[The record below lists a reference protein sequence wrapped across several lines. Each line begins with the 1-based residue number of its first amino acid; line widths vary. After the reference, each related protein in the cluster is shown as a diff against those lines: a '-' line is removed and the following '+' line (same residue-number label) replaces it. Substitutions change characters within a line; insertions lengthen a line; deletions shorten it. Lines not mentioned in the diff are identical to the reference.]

1 MLSKVTSY
9 LRKNRLKRNLKKLKD
24 HIQVGNSHFFEMF
37 SINLTKPIKNK
48 KYVSIG
54 DNTILDC
61 LILFESSQGEVTI
74 GNNVFIG
81 RSNLI
86 SRSKIEIGDNVFIAW
101 GSYIYD
107 HNSHSLDY
115 RDRENDITQQ
125 LEDYR
130 GGNFFTENKNW
141 DVVDSKPIKICSNA
155 WIGMNCII
163 MKGVTIGEGAIVG
176 AGSVVTKNVLAWT
189 VVGGN
194 PAVVI
199 KELDSKLKR
208 Q

>member
-1 MLSKVTSY
+1 MVTKIISFW
-9 LRKNRLKRNLKKLKD
+9 RKYRLKKNLKKIRK

-37 SINLTKPIKNK
+37 SINLTNPLKDK
-48 KYVSIG
+48 KYVKIG
-54 DNTILDC
+54 NDTILDC
-61 LILFESSQGEVTI
+61 TISFESSMGEVII

-86 SRSKIEIGDNVFIAW
+86 CRSKIEIEDNVFMAW
-101 GSYIYD
+101 GTFLYD
-107 HNSHSLDY
+107 HNSHSIDYKEREKDISQQLIDY
-115 RDRENDITQQ
+115 RC
-125 LEDYR
+125 
-130 GGNFFTENKNW
+130 GNFFTENKNW

-163 MKGVTIGEGAIVG
+163 LKGVTIGEGAIVG
-176 AGSVVTKNVLAWT
+176 AGSVVTKDVPAWT

-199 KELDSKLKR
+199 KYLEGDLKK
-208 Q
+208 